1 MALTA
6 TNEMPPPPTP
16 TGLRAQLG
24 HLLPRHTFF
33 RAQITIHQISSVP
46 FVGGEFAVRW
56 KFKGVHTSP
65 TPKQKLLGRA
75 RGRADDL
82 KSPDVGPFSPGF
94 NGSSSRQNASDSLS
108 SNFSTRTSDLSDP
121 GHLTTEWGLL
131 TVAGTA
137 ASSVSSLSTTIH
149 TPSISGCSSPGTFDT
164 GAVTPARGTTP
175 FRPLKDHS
183 VAWSQS
189 LDAILKFDIDRETSS
204 ILQNPLKL
212 VVSQR
217 VIPGDPNGNPQNP
230 RLGAV
235 YLNLSEYV
243 GKGAV
248 TRRYLLKESKTNA
261 VLKV

>member
-6 TNEMPPPPTP
+6 SNDMPPPPTP
-16 TGLRAQLG
+16 TGIRAQLG
-24 HLLPRHTFF
+24 QLLPRHTFF

-65 TPKQKLLGRA
+65 VPKQKLLVRA
-75 RGRADDL
+75 KGRADEL
-82 KSPDVGPFSPGF
+82 KSPDVGPLSPGF
-94 NGSSSRQNASDSLS
+94 NGSSSRHNAPDSLS
-108 SNFSTRTSDLSDP
+108 STFSSRAPDLSDA
-121 GHLTTEWGLL
+121 GHVSTEWGLL
-131 TVAGTA
+131 TVAATA
-137 ASSVSSLSTTIH
+137 ASSVSSLSVSIH
-149 TPSISGCSSPGTFDT
+149 TPSISGGNSPATLDT

-183 VAWSQS
+183 VSWSQS
-189 LDAILKFDIDRETSS
+189 LDAILKFDVDRETSY

-217 VIPGDPNGNPQNP
+217 VVPGDPNGNPQNP